1 MQLLLRSLALLVAM
15 GALPAPGQDER
26 KTVTPE
32 GPSRVALTYLGGA
45 GWIISDG
52 RVTIVI
58 DPFVSRPRFSEAPG
72 KTLEQVP
79 GEQRPI
85 HSATDPLVPDE
96 AAIDKRIPKADYV
109 LIHHSHVDHML
120 DAPYLARSRGAQLIG
135 HESAT
140 NIARAGGVPDSQ
152 LITVRGGE
160 DYEFGSFSLRVIPSL
175 HSTLDRK
182 HYYDSRT
189 APRDIKLPQSS
200 RGYPEGGSLAYL
212 IRIGGRKILTFG
224 SMNYIEREL
233 EGLRPDVV
241 LVGWN
246 RSQVENYDYLGRLM
260 RVLDRP
266 PIVLPTHW
274 DDGSLPFESPQTE
287 AWKRLEAFRKEV
299 RALSPATRVI
309 IPRYFEP
316 VELPPVR
323 PHSAR

>member
-1 MQLLLRSLALLVAM
+1 MQLFLRSLALLVAM

-58 DPFVSRPRFSEAPG
+58 DPYVSRP
-72 KTLEQVP
+72 
-79 GEQRPI
+79 PI

-182 HYYDSRT
+182 HYYDSRI
-189 APRDIKLPQSS
+189 APRDIKLPQ
-200 RGYPEGGSLAYL
+200 RAEGYPEGGSLAYL